1 MDNNRLNLIYKLN
14 RIVNENEIGSVEYEL
29 AKYFLENFKYVKQ
42 WNIYQ
47 IAEENHV
54 SRASV
59 RRFGKLLGY
68 ENFSDMKTHAQEFDD
83 GVLEFEQF
91 YGYDHFLDKLVMNIT
106 SLME

>member
-54 SRASV
+54 SRASSTS
-59 RRFGKLLGY
+59 FWK
-68 ENFSDMKTHAQEFDD
+68 
-83 GVLEFEQF
+83 
-91 YGYDHFLDKLVMNIT
+91 IT
-106 SLME
+106 RL